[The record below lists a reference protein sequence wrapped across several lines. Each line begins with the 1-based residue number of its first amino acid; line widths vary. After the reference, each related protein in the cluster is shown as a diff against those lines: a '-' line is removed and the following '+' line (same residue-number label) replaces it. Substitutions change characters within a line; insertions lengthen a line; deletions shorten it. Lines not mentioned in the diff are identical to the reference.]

1 MARTEQT
8 ARKGGRYVWHQRN
21 FIDHAGEQAMSVC
34 WSHEEPDPPDESTK
48 PPFSLQI
55 YSTIR
60 LEGDFSSL
68 AQYLGSGIDSQGCC
82 IYFDI
87 YAEKSDLFCCV
98 EHQRHE
104 IAYRKAQVNAST
116 LQSIRPIPKVSRDAF
131 TDPRRHG
138 FLIVITSDTY
148 RNTSAPH
155 NFVDPTGPLWVH
167 FDRKFPHKSCI
178 DVSSR
183 LEAEPVLTM
192 RSLGIPLEEIDV
204 LPEKIEIIAARI
216 QQTSNIPNSLSTLYG
231 ISLLEYGRP
240 DYGLDE
246 DEGLPTDPLITQG
259 DKLSLQAQ
267 SLMLTDFQVINGPR
281 DAITI
286 ISASISSS
294 PDLRYLVY
302 VPFLHYPGVK
312 DSLESADKL
321 FSASITSHLPSGKT
335 IHFEFHKPQ
344 EPTLSSA
351 LSLHRTQMASRP
363 NMSVGAIHTIKT
375 KPDIIPRT
383 PTRFYPC
390 TQNAQRPFFPNIER
404 YKTFLVVLDKPNF
417 IEENGVLFLMTDG
430 GKFIKRPWDEF
441 EISGGPSS
449 DYLETQVWRS
459 AGMGEVARRL
469 GMLVL
474 EDM

>member
-1 MARTEQT
+1 
-8 ARKGGRYVWHQRN
+8 
-21 FIDHAGEQAMSVC
+21 MSVC
-34 WSHEEPDPPDESTK
+34 WSHEEPDPPDEPPK

-104 IAYRKAQVNAST
+104 IAYRKAQANAST
-116 LQSIRPIPKVSRDAF
+116 LQAIRPIPKVSRDAF

-138 FLIVITSDTY
+138 FLIVITSDAY

-155 NFVDPTGPLWVH
+155 DFVDPTGPLWVH

-183 LEAEPVLTM
+183 LEVEPVSTM

-204 LPEKIEIIAARI
+204 LPEKIEIIAERI

-246 DEGLPTDPLITQG
+246 DEGLPTDPLITHG

-267 SLMLTDFQVINGPR
+267 SLMLADFQVINGPR
-281 DAITI
+281 DAVTI

-302 VPFLHYPGVK
+302 APFLHYPGVK
-312 DSLESADKL
+312 DSLESTGKL

-335 IHFEFHKPQ
+335 Q

-351 LSLHRTQMASRP
+351 LSLHRTQMTSRP

-390 TQNAQRPFFPNIER
+390 TQNEQRPFFPNIER

-417 IEENGVLFLMTDG
+417 VEENGVLFLMTDG
-430 GKFIKRPWDEF
+430 GKFIKRPWDEIG
-441 EISGGPSS
+441 ISGGPSS

-459 AGMGEVARRL
+459 AGMAEVARRL

>member
-34 WSHEEPDPPDESTK
+34 WSHEEPDPPDEPPK

-55 YSTIR
+55 YSTTR
-60 LEGDFSSL
+60 LEGDFPSL

-104 IAYRKAQVNAST
+104 IAYRKAQANAST
-116 LQSIRPIPKVSRDAF
+116 LQAIRPIPKVSRDAF

-138 FLIVITSDTY
+138 FLIVITSDAY

-155 NFVDPTGPLWVH
+155 DFVDPTGPLWVH

-183 LEAEPVLTM
+183 LEVEPVSTM

-204 LPEKIEIIAARI
+204 LPEKIEIIAERI

-246 DEGLPTDPLITQG
+246 DEGLPTDPLITHG

-267 SLMLTDFQVINGPR
+267 SLMLADFQVINGPR
-281 DAITI
+281 DAVTI

-302 VPFLHYPGVK
+302 APFLHYPGVK
-312 DSLESADKL
+312 DSLESTGKL

-335 IHFEFHKPQ
+335 IHFEFQKPQ
-344 EPTLSSA
+344 EATLSSA
-351 LSLHRTQMASRP
+351 LALHRTQMTSRP
-363 NMSVGAIHTIKT
+363 NMSVGAIHRIKT

-383 PTRFYPC
+383 PTRIYPC
-390 TQNAQRPFFPNIER
+390 TQNEQRPFFPQIER

-430 GKFIKRPWDEF
+430 GKFMKHSWDEF

-459 AGMGEVARRL
+459 AGIAEVARRL